1 MDAMSRSKQ
10 SVTGCL
16 VEAALELIDG
26 KWKGVVLYHLLQGT
40 LRFNEIRR
48 RAPACTQ
55 RMLTNQLR
63 EMEADGLINRKVYA
77 EVPPK
82 VEYSLTEKGR
92 ALEPVIRALRSWAE
106 DHLIGVQGGRPPSM
120 LASTSS
126 KS

>member
-1 MDAMSRSKQ
+1 VDAVGQSKRA
-10 SVTGCL
+10 STGCI
-16 VEAALELIDG
+16 VEAALGLIDG
-26 KWKGVVLYHLLQGT
+26 KWKGVILYHLLDGT

-82 VEYSLTEKGR
+82 VEYSLTDKGR
-92 ALEPVIRALRSWAE
+92 ALEPVIYALRSWAE
-106 DHLIGVQGGRPPSM
+106 NHLLDVSSSTDLPSTPNRA
-120 LASTSS
+120 LS
-126 KS
+126 K